1 MSLIAKN
8 NNVSVE
14 SIKTLDNLSSDRIM
28 VGQSLRM
35 PYASYNVKS
44 GDTLFI
50 LAQRFGTSIDA
61 IKSANKLQTDMLSV
75 GQTLR
80 IPLNVKEHTKAET
93 PAPTIKT
100 ESNTEVEPVQK
111 QVTEQSTAPSS
122 YTIVSGDTLSAIAK
136 KFNLTVSQLKEWNQL
151 SSDRINVG
159 QVLKLTPNNLEGAIQ
174 QEVVR
179 KIPLSGMLILLGM
192 EQKTKL

>member
-14 SIKTLDNLSSDRIM
+14 SIKTLNNLSSDRIM

>member
-1 MSLIAKN
+1 M
-8 NNVSVE
+8 E
-14 SIKTLDNLSSDRIM
+14 SIKTLNNLSSDRIM